1 MHDTYI
7 HVCLPLYYKLIH
19 TFIKHHYVS
28 TKCQID
34 TALGSGNIAEN
45 KIENVFILIRLV
57 FLEGRAVSYLY

>member
-19 TFIKHHYVS
+19 SFIKHRYVS
-28 TKCQID
+28 TKCQI

-45 KIENVFILIRLV
+45 KIEKVFILIELV